1 MPKRRDV
8 VVSEN
13 ALRDME
19 EIYLYIAQ
27 ESGTLVAMKILD
39 ALEKCCDSLNE
50 LPDRGNRPKESLA
63 VGIVKY
69 RELHYKPYR
78 LIYDVGDK
86 TVTVHA
92 VLDGRRNMTALLE
105 QRLPQIGKD

>member
-1 MPKRRDV
+1 MPKLRDV

-27 ESGTLVAMKILD
+27 ESGAVVALQILN
-39 ALEKCCDSLNE
+39 ALEERCDSLSE
-50 LPDRGNRPKESLA
+50 LPERGNRPKELLA
-63 VGIVKY
+63 AGVMKY

-78 LIYDVGDK
+78 LIYEVGDK
-86 TVTVHA
+86 TVIVHA
-92 VLDGRRNMTALLE
+92 VLDGRRDMSVLLQ
-105 QRLPQIGKD
+105 QRLPKASRD